1 MPETGIDQINDEA
14 TPAQTDVLSS
24 HLLGG
29 KKKHDEDKNVE
40 TEEIQHLDKGA
51 DYLTT
56 MLLQQGVKETKT
68 KSKKTPPKL
77 DELKKLF
84 VQKLV
89 DSGYVKIG
97 DKVLVV
103 RRGDV
108 IPKIES
114 SLGSAIK
121 SDLEN
126 RFHADGTQFIG
137 ELPPSRA
144 IKIPSQCP
152 ACRTELIVEGAFL
165 TISIPFFLASSIA
178 ASTRSKPTT

>member
-1 MPETGIDQINDEA
+1 MPETGIDQINEEA

-40 TEEIQHLDKGA
+40 TEEIHHLDKGA

-77 DELKKLF
+77 DELKKMF
-84 VQKLV
+84 VQELI

-97 DKVLVV
+97 DKGRTILTDIGKEFLDNQTKNAAMKVELAKLKNLEY
-103 RRGDV
+103 R
-108 IPKIES
+108 K
-114 SLGSAIK
+114 SLERQAK
-121 SDLEN
+121 RN
-126 RFHADGTQFIG
+126 QKKR
-137 ELPPSRA
+137 
-144 IKIPSQCP
+144 K
-152 ACRTELIVEGAFL
+152 
-165 TISIPFFLASSIA
+165 
-178 ASTRSKPTT
+178 KK